1 MARILLIEDDDTVRT
16 LLHHTL
22 ERYGHA
28 VVEARNG
35 DEGLALYPQVAAD
48 LLITDLMMPGKGG
61 LEVLAE
67 LKEKY
72 PPVKAIAITGGL
84 LHDHRDVLQLAKSLG
99 AATVLAKPFSC
110 ETLMAAVHQLVPAG
124 ESASRDAVS

>member
-1 MARILLIEDDDTVRT
+1 MARILIIEDDDAVRT
-16 LLHHTL
+16 MLHRILT
-22 ERYGHA
+22 RYGHA
-28 VVEARNG
+28 VIEARNG
-35 DEGLALYPQVAAD
+35 HEGLELYPKVNAD

-72 PPVKAIAITGGL
+72 PPVKAIAITGGS
-84 LHDHRDVLQLAKSLG
+84 LHDERNVLHLAKSLG

-110 ETLMAAVHQLVPAG
+110 EVLMTAVNELLPAG
-124 ESASRDAVS
+124 ESDAFDRVR